1 MIACPGDAGRTREAH
16 CDTGGALQSETVP
29 GSLITRRELAA
40 LAAVVPLKR
49 AEGQSMFGSMLWEYV
64 REYLRVLDERRAGR
78 LAALE
83 SEADFAALRQRVRK
97 RLRQMWGAFPA
108 RTPLEPQH
116 IGTLDRGDH
125 SIERIIFASRPSFH
139 VTANLYRPKSGSEP
153 FPAIIFPCGHA
164 NGGKVAASYQRFAV
178 LMARQ
183 GFAVLT
189 WDPLGQGE
197 RLQFFD
203 PATGKSRFR
212 EGTGEHRI
220 LGDRCYQVG
229 VNLMQYRVWDAT
241 RALDY
246 LETRPEFDS
255 ERFAIAGQSGG
266 GMTALQFAC
275 FDDRIQAAFVSC
287 AVASFRAKSEAL
299 LMADPEQVL
308 YGTLREGIDHPEL
321 LAAFAPKPL
330 MIGAALRDYVPI
342 DGARRTH
349 AELQAVYEKLG
360 AQQSLHL
367 AVTDATHG
375 LNRELR
381 EAAARFFQHSVRGN
395 ESEVQEEEVALPASD
410 ELLCT
415 STGQVSTSLGSKSLS
430 DLYTERADE
439 VRPKFRPPTN
449 ASEFE
454 VYRSQIANR
463 IREITRVGA
472 FKSEYGIE
480 VPTRFLDAGVY
491 AKGAVF
497 LVAEQGKDHPV
508 VRRYCIDAVVAA
520 NHSLYGVDVR
530 GWGATKPSMPSLEV
544 DFEWDDF
551 LAYRSLE
558 LGRPLFGQR
567 LKDLLATAPKMTKR
581 RKWIVVG
588 IGMGGLVAA
597 HAAVLDPRVAGVASI
612 QAPLSYRAVL
622 DDPDST
628 QPTSSILPGVLGAY
642 EIHDV
647 YAAVAP
653 RPLLVVNPQDSRR
666 RTLDLDAA
674 MAGCQWAVDTYEM
687 LEAPES
693 IRIESRLGRA
703 EIRSLIGEWLRSVS
717 T

>member
-1 MIACPGDAGRTREAH
+1 
-16 CDTGGALQSETVP
+16 
-29 GSLITRRELAA
+29 
-40 LAAVVPLKR
+40 
-49 AEGQSMFGSMLWEYV
+49 MLWEYV
-64 REYLRVLDERRAGR
+64 REYLRVLDEHRAKR

-83 SEADFAALRQRVRK
+83 SEDDFLKLRQRVREQ
-97 RLRQMWGAFPA
+97 LRQMWGAFPP
-108 RTPLEPQH
+108 RTPLDPKH
-116 IGTLDRGDH
+116 VGTVDRGDH
-125 SIERIIFASRPSFH
+125 AIERIVFASRPSFH
-139 VTANLYRPKSGSEP
+139 VTANLYRPAAVSEP
-153 FPAIIFPCGHA
+153 VPAIIFPCGHA
-164 NGGKVAASYQRFAV
+164 NGGKVAVSYQRFAV

-197 RLQFFD
+197 RLQFLD
-203 PATGKSRFR
+203 PESGKSKFR

-246 LETRPEFDS
+246 LESRPEFDS
-255 ERFAIAGQSGG
+255 ERLAIAGQSGG

-299 LMADPEQVL
+299 LMADPEQIL

-342 DGARRTH
+342 DGVRRTH
-349 AELQAVYEKLG
+349 GELQDVYDKLG
-360 AQQSLHL
+360 ASQNLHL
-367 AVTDATHG
+367 SETDAPHG

-381 EAAARFFQHSVRGN
+381 EAAAMFFLRSLRGSDSQVRDQGGT
-395 ESEVQEEEVALPASD
+395 LPAAH

-415 STGQVSTSLGSKSLS
+415 STGQVSTSLGSQSLP
-430 DLYTERADE
+430 DLYAKRADQ
-439 VRPKFRPPTN
+439 VGPKFRRPTN

-454 VYRSQIANR
+454 VYQSQVANR

-472 FKSEYGIE
+472 FKSEHGIE
-480 VPTRFLDAGVY
+480 IPTRFLDAGVY

-508 VRRYCIDAVVAA
+508 VRRYCIDAIVAA
-520 NHSLYGVDVR
+520 NHSLVGVDVR
-530 GWGATKPSMPSLEV
+530 GWGATKPTMPSLDV

-567 LKDLLATAPKMTKR
+567 LKDLLATAPTMTKR
-581 RKWIVVG
+581 REWTVVG
-588 IGMGGLVAA
+588 IGIGGLVAA
-597 HAAVLDPRVAGVASI
+597 HAAALDPRINGLVSI
-612 QAPLSYRAVL
+612 QAPLSYRAYL
-622 DDPDST
+622 DDPEAT
-628 QPTSSILPGVLGAY
+628 QPTSFVLPGVLRAY
-642 EIHDV
+642 EIRDV

-653 RPLLVVNPQDSRR
+653 KPLLVINPQDARR
-666 RTLDLDAA
+666 RTLDPNTALV
-674 MAGCQWAVDTYEM
+674 GCQWAIDIYDM
-687 LEAPES
+687 LEARQS
-693 IRIESRLGRA
+693 IRIESGLGRT
-703 EIRSLIGEWLRSVS
+703 EIRSLIGEWLTSVS
-717 T
+717 S